1 MALSKKAAGIVL
13 NNRIGPFNG
22 AAAGEDLSSILDEID
37 KVIVTQETIA
47 DLSGSASTHFLF
59 VADRA
64 YTIEECY
71 AVYVEASSADAGIKL
86 NIGKMIVGTDDP
98 DYFVDDVDTLASKET
113 GYRQSLTLTN
123 TTVAEGDVIYFTNAG
138 GKVGTGNVIISM
150 VLKRA

>member
-1 MALSKKAAGIVL
+1 MALTKKAAGFL
-13 NNRIGPFNG
+13 LSHRLGSKMGQPIG
-22 AAAGEDLSSILDEID
+22 ETLTDILDEID

-98 DYFVDDVDTLASKET
+98 DYFVDDVNSLASKET
-113 GYRQSLTLTN
+113 AYRQSLTLAN
-123 TTVAEGDVIYFTNAG
+123 STVAKGDVIYFTNAG
-138 GKVGTGNVIISM
+138 GKVGTGNVIIQM